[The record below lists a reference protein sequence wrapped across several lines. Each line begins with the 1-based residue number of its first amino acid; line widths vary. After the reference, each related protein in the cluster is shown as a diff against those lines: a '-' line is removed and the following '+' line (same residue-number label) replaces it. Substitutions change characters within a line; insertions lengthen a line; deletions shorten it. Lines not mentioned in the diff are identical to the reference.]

1 MAKHWNGCGWIAMAI
16 AMACLAGCE
25 RAERGPTAQANSPT
39 SETAAGVDASPR
51 PAVRRTMRPAP
62 LPPSAAE
69 WAALKQWNAELGEA
83 LVKWLAARPDDA
95 ESALAA
101 GLMAPL
107 LAADGT
113 APEDISD
120 RVAAALG
127 EAGRLRPDD
136 PGIAWLEAMR
146 CPPGSTLCDRTSALQ
161 RLMRLDAGN
170 AEVWMVAA
178 ERAYQDGDMAAFD
191 EYLHLAAQASYY
203 DSRYD
208 TGAKLLGDLLASMP
222 LPPRSPQADRV
233 LRNIADL
240 DASPAL
246 SDADFATVLASLHDP
261 GVGDLPSFSPLTR
274 ACHPPLPVSRRR
286 DCMGTSTRMAEAD
299 ILLARVMG
307 AYQMVVLTVGTPANR
322 YWRERLRQEKWLLSV
337 GARFPGQNGPD
348 RARAVWQL
356 GEVPALQAWLK
367 ANDHAM
373 PPGWLPDD
381 PRQRDLI
388 TLGPSG

>member
-1 MAKHWNGCGWIAMAI
+1 M
-16 AMACLAGCE
+16 
-25 RAERGPTAQANSPT
+25 
-39 SETAAGVDASPR
+39 
-51 PAVRRTMRPAP
+51 
-62 LPPSAAE
+62 
-69 WAALKQWNAELGEA
+69 KQWNAELGEA
-83 LVKWLAARPDDA
+83 LAKWLAARPDDA

-161 RLMRLDAGN
+161 RLMRLDADN

-191 EYLHLAAQASYY
+191 EYLHLAAQASHY

-208 TGAKLLGDLLASMP
+208 TGAKLLADLLASMP
-222 LPPRSPQADRV
+222 LPPRSPQADRT

-240 DASPAL
+240 DGSPAL
-246 SDADFATVLASLHDP
+246 SDADFSTVLASLHDP

-274 ACHPPLPVSRRR
+274 ACRPPLPVSRRR

-307 AYQMVVLTVGTPANR
+307 VYQMVVLTVGTPANR

-337 GARFPGQNGPD
+337 GARFPGQKGPD

-356 GEVPALQAWLK
+356 GEAPALQAWLK